1 MTTRAA
7 PRKPAAKPARA
18 DTASIAP
25 VVVEESVADASLPDL
40 KRQELLAQVVERS
53 EVKKKFAKPVLDAA
67 LAVIGEAL
75 AGGRELNLAPMGKVK
90 INRTRQMANGRV
102 IVARIRQNE
111 TRETGADAAGDK
123 DAKEGV
129 ADPSE

>member
-1 MTTRAA
+1 
-7 PRKPAAKPARA
+7 
-18 DTASIAP
+18 
-25 VVVEESVADASLPDL
+25 
-40 KRQELLAQVVERS
+40 
-53 EVKKKFAKPVLDAA
+53 
-67 LAVIGEAL
+67 
-75 AGGRELNLAPMGKVK
+75 MGKVK